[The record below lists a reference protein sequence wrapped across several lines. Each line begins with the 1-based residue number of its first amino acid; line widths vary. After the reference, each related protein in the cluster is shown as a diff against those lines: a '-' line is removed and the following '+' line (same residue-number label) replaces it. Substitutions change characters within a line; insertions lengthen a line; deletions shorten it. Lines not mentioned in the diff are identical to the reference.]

1 MMRITLLARGT
12 RGDVQPM
19 LVLGAEL
26 RRRGHDVIL
35 GAPPNLVEFAERAG
49 FEAYPVGPDSR
60 IFLGSAEGRALLA
73 AGNVKKLMAGFAKV
87 AHDNLELTHQG
98 VLQATERTDFI
109 VAGVLLAEH
118 ASSVAESKNIPMAL
132 LHFAPLRRT
141 RAYAAFPVTTRRL
154 PGALNLM
161 TWALFERVAW
171 KAYAADVNRVRAWL
185 GLPAV
190 NSLMARRAGAG
201 ELLEIQA
208 FSAEIVPGIS
218 DYGEHRPF
226 VGFFFPTVEDRRAFG
241 ETALSADLDG
251 WLSAGDPPAYFGFG
265 SMPVQDPQ
273 AAVRVIEQVTQRLG
287 LRALISAGWSE
298 IEQSGES
305 NGRLRVVGAVNHDAV
320 MPRCRLAVH
329 HGGSGT
335 TAASAAAG
343 LPTLVCSVFADQ
355 PFWGRQ
361 LARLGAG
368 AHLRFDSLSAGKL
381 ERALRRILSPEAT
394 QRARAL
400 ASAMSRQPNA
410 AARAAEL
417 IEARFAGPVPVSR
430 A

>member
-1 MMRITLLARGT
+1 VRITLLARGT
-12 RGDVQPM
+12 LGDVQPM

-26 RRRGHDVIL
+26 RRRGHEVVL
-35 GAPPNLVEFAERAG
+35 GAPPNLVEFASRAG

-60 IFLGSAEGRALLA
+60 VLLGSAEGRALLA

-98 VLQATERTDFI
+98 VLRAAERSDLLI
-109 VAGVLLAEH
+109 AGVLLAEH
-118 ASSVAESKNIPMAL
+118 ASSVAESKHIQLAL

-141 RAYAAFPVTTRRL
+141 RAYSAFPVTTRRL
-154 PGALNLM
+154 PGPLNLM
-161 TWALFERVAW
+161 TWTLFERVAW

-190 NSLMARRAGAG
+190 NSLMARREGIG

-208 FSAEIVPGIS
+208 FSAEIVPGIN

-226 VGFFFPTVEDRRAFG
+226 VGFFIPTEEDRRAFG
-241 ETALSADLDG
+241 ETTLSADLDA
-251 WLSAGDPPAYFGFG
+251 WLSAGDAPAYFGFG
-265 SMPVQDPQ
+265 SMPVRDPQ
-273 AAVRVIEQVTQRLG
+273 AAVRMIEQATQHLG

-298 IEQSGES
+298 LEQSNDS
-305 NGRLRVVGAVNHDAV
+305 NGRVRVVGALNHDAV

-335 TAASAAAG
+335 TAASVTAG

-355 PFWGRQ
+355 PFWGKQ

-368 AHLRFDSLSAGKL
+368 AHLRFESLTVAKL
-381 ERALRRILSPEAT
+381 ERALRRILRPEAT

-400 ASAMSRQPNA
+400 ASAMTSQPNA
-410 AARAAEL
+410 AARAAAL
-417 IEARFAGPVPVSR
+417 IEARFAGPVPVFY

>member
-1 MMRITLLARGT
+1 MRITLLARGT

-35 GAPPNLVEFAERAG
+35 GAPPNLVEFATCAG
-49 FEAYPVGPDSR
+49 FETYPIGPDSR
-60 IFLGSAEGRALLA
+60 VFLGSAEGRALLA
-73 AGNVKKLMAGFAKV
+73 AGNVRKLMAGFAKV
-87 AHDNLELTHQG
+87 AHEYLELTHQG
-98 VLQATERTDFI
+98 VLRATERTDLI

-118 ASSVAESKNIPMAL
+118 ASSVAESKNIPLAL

-141 RAYAAFPVTTRRL
+141 RAYAAFPVTMWRL
-154 PGALNLM
+154 PGPINLM
-161 TWALFERVAW
+161 TWTLFERVAW

-226 VGFFFPTVEDRRAFG
+226 VGFFSPTMEDRRAFG
-241 ETALSADLDG
+241 ETALSADLDA
-251 WLSAGDPPAYFGFG
+251 WLSAGDAPAYFGFG

-273 AAVRVIEQVTQRLG
+273 AAVRMIEQVTRRLG

-298 IEQSGES
+298 IEQSGDS
-305 NGRLRVVGAVNHDAV
+305 NGRVRVVGAVNHDAV

-335 TAASAAAG
+335 TAASVAAG

-381 ERALRRILSPEAT
+381 ERALRRILRPEAT

-417 IEARFAGPVPVSR
+417 IEARFAAPVPVSY

>member
-1 MMRITLLARGT
+1 MRITLLARGT
-12 RGDVQPM
+12 LGDVQPM

-26 RRRGHDVIL
+26 RRRGHEVVL
-35 GAPPNLVEFAERAG
+35 GAPPNLVEFASRAG

-60 IFLGSAEGRALLA
+60 VLLGSAEGRALLA

-98 VLQATERTDFI
+98 VLRAAERSDLLI
-109 VAGVLLAEH
+109 AGVLLAEH
-118 ASSVAESKNIPMAL
+118 ASSVAESKHIQLAL

-141 RAYAAFPVTTRRL
+141 RAYSAFPVTTRRL
-154 PGALNLM
+154 PGPLNLM
-161 TWALFERVAW
+161 TWTLFERVAW

-190 NSLMARRAGAG
+190 NSLMARREGIG

-208 FSAEIVPGIS
+208 FSAEIVPGIN

-226 VGFFFPTVEDRRAFG
+226 VGFFIPTEEDRRAFG
-241 ETALSADLDG
+241 ETTLSADLDA
-251 WLSAGDPPAYFGFG
+251 WLSAGDAPAYFGFG
-265 SMPVQDPQ
+265 SMPVRDPQ
-273 AAVRVIEQVTQRLG
+273 AAVRMIEQATQHLG

-298 IEQSGES
+298 LEQSNDS
-305 NGRLRVVGAVNHDAV
+305 NGRVRVVGALNHDAV

-335 TAASAAAG
+335 TAASVTAG

-355 PFWGRQ
+355 PFWGKQ

-368 AHLRFDSLSAGKL
+368 AHLRFESLTVAKL
-381 ERALRRILSPEAT
+381 ERALRRILRPEAT

-400 ASAMSRQPNA
+400 ASAMTSQPNA
-410 AARAAEL
+410 AARAAAL
-417 IEARFAGPVPVSR
+417 IEARFAGPVPVFY